1 MCARF
6 LFCWYTK
13 GHQFLASL
21 QMVEEVSCSL
31 LEVKFK
37 DFPQSCTES
46 SKILKIDY
54 NYFKLFAKTALNLFY
69 LIFLKVKAF

>member
-1 MCARF
+1 
-6 LFCWYTK
+6 
-13 GHQFLASL
+13 
-21 QMVEEVSCSL
+21 MVEEVSCSL